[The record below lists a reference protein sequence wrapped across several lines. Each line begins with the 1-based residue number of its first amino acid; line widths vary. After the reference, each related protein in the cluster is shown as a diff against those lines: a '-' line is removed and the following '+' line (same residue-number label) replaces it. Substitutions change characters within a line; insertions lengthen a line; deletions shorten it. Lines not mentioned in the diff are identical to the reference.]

1 MMASQESQAMLTLP
15 LFGVEMERFISSKI
29 PNIGSLI
36 QRANLMLELIS
47 IQRFDEFIYR
57 FIQQELNTKHVQD
70 ISLWGL
76 PDNIDG
82 ALQWDNRRT
91 YFFKSG
97 NYWRYNDRNFSVDKG
112 DPAFPRATAQWWF
125 GCAKVRTW
133 ETVLCQGFS
142 CLYLVSGESLQPGT
156 RQDYRLCGES
166 CEQPAESWGVRCW
179 HWLRLWLLWGGG
191 APPLATPMGREHK
204 HYCHVICGLQT
215 FCYAEH
221 KLRGKP
227 QTALVTVNIG
237 HLFIQLVND
246 FARYLDRMYN
256 TP

>member
-29 PNIGSLI
+29 QNIGSLI

-47 IQRFDEFIYR
+47 IQRFDEFIYI
-57 FIQQELNTKHVQD
+57 FIQQELNTIHVQD

-76 PDNIDG
+76 PNNIDG

-125 GCAKVRTW
+125 GCAKVRT
-133 ETVLCQGFS
+133 
-142 CLYLVSGESLQPGT
+142 
-156 RQDYRLCGES
+156 
-166 CEQPAESWGVRCW
+166 
-179 HWLRLWLLWGGG
+179 
-191 APPLATPMGREHK
+191 
-204 HYCHVICGLQT
+204 
-215 FCYAEH
+215 
-221 KLRGKP
+221 
-227 QTALVTVNIG
+227 
-237 HLFIQLVND
+237 
-246 FARYLDRMYN
+246 
-256 TP
+256 